1 MLFNIKFF
9 WLIEEIVEVDFGDG
23 GILIWYIDDVELIRW
38 RFGGLWVD
46 NGEIC
51 RFCGKLY

>member
-23 GILIWYIDDVELIRW
+23 GILIWYIDDVELIR
-38 RFGGLWVD
+38 
-46 NGEIC
+46 
-51 RFCGKLY
+51 